1 MSHNKN
7 MPEFEF
13 KRNCKSFPGRWACDI
28 MTAEGYMSCKG
39 CKFYEP
45 VSKRILIIK
54 LGAMGDVIRTTPL
67 LKNVRKKYGDD
78 IQITWLVNKES
89 SELIKNEYVDRILI
103 YNQDNVL
110 RLQSEEFDV
119 LFSLEVDSPGS
130 SIANLIKARE
140 KYGYYLDKDGHPNY
154 FNEKARFYLERVF
167 SNFINKHNNR
177 TYQEMMSEICG
188 LKYNKEECIL
198 NFNEE
203 HAKEFLR
210 RNHFG
215 MSDKFIGIHM
225 GSAPRWSS
233 KVWSKYNLVEFIK
246 KIKENNIILFA
257 GPNEAKIQKEI
268 IEILNEIG
276 IKIYFNDPSNTIQ
289 EFISLVNICDI
300 MVVNDSLA
308 LHVAIALKKKTIAL
322 FFCTPDW
329 EIEGYDL
336 VRKIVSP
343 LLSKYFY
350 TDEYI
355 EELVNSI
362 SADEVNES
370 LKSLA

>member
-1 MSHNKN
+1 MS
-7 MPEFEF
+7 EFKF
-13 KRNCKSFPGRWACDI
+13 KRNCKSFPGRWVCDI
-28 MTAEGYMSCKG
+28 MTAEGYMSCEG

-45 VSKRILIIK
+45 ISKRILIIK

-67 LKNVRKKYGDD
+67 LKNIRRKYGDD

-89 SELIKNEYVDRILI
+89 AELIKNEYVDRILV

-119 LFSLEVDSPGS
+119 LFSLEIDTPGS
-130 SIANLIKARE
+130 AVSNLIKSKE

-167 SNFINKHNNR
+167 SNFINRHNNK
-177 TYQEMMSEICG
+177 TYQGMMSDICE

-203 HAKEFLR
+203 YAKEFLR
-210 RNHFG
+210 RNHLG
-215 MSDKFIGIHM
+215 IKDKFIGIHM

-233 KVWSKYNLVEFIK
+233 KVWGKYNLIEFIK

-257 GPNEAKIQKEI
+257 GPNEAKTQKEI
-268 IEILNEIG
+268 VEILNDSGIEI
-276 IKIYFNDPSNTIQ
+276 YTNDSNNTIQ
-289 EFISLVNICDI
+289 EFISLVDLCDVMI
-300 MVVNDSLA
+300 VNDSLA
-308 LHVAIALKKKTIAL
+308 LHVSIALKKKTIAL
-322 FFCTPDW
+322 FFCTPPW
-329 EIEGYDL
+329 EIEDYGR
-336 VRKIVSP
+336 VKKIVSP
-343 LLSKYFY
+343 LLDKYFY
-350 TDEYI
+350 TDEYV

-362 SADEVNES
+362 SSDGVHEA
-370 LKSLA
+370 LKTFLNN